1 MTVGRMLP
9 RCWSDQNGPIAR
21 SINSIYL
28 REDRVPLTSRG
39 DSHQMFDCM
48 FVSAL
53 DQWGLTRLREVKK
66 ANKTTRQSLKG
77 LTIMII
83 VMIRNLITNYILR
96 HILFLH
102 DLDYLYGYER

>member
-1 MTVGRMLP
+1 MMTVGRMLP
-9 RCWSDQNGPIAR
+9 RCWSDQNGLIAR

-39 DSHQMFDCM
+39 DSHRMFDCM

-66 ANKTTRQSLKG
+66 ANKTNA
-77 LTIMII
+77 TIPQ
-83 VMIRNLITNYILR
+83 RPDNN
-96 HILFLH
+96 
-102 DLDYLYGYER
+102 DNSND